1 MKIREITSNLYE
13 APTFGQSLDSAISS
27 GASRLRNA
35 TGTGSALGTVDRYMN
50 MLKKSTY
57 CVIFVKPI
65 ADYFLN
71 MEQWESKLKDK
82 PGELEQRRQI
92 ERGYLITELA
102 AIAGTLS
109 MGEVG
114 IFLLSELCGFI
125 PIIGPLIGRLI
136 KVLGPAVQSAAML
149 WLSSDAGR
157 IAIANLLA
165 SPLIN
170 IHMEDIPGY
179 GADIVEMF
187 KKGFEWA
194 KQHVE
199 QGYHDITTPADP
211 NAKPDAKSTNNTVDP
226 AATDPNDPWT
236 IKPDKPPAPPKKQ
249 LDPSQ
254 MKQIVAPTDDSA
266 YTSLDR
272 VKRDANGKLQLKYS

>member
-13 APTFGQSLDSAISS
+13 APTFGQSLDSAIAA

-35 TGTGSALGTVDRYMN
+35 TGTGNALSTVDRYIN

-71 MEQWESKLKDK
+71 MEHWEKQLKDK
-82 PGELEQRRQI
+82 PGELEQRKQI

-114 IFLLSELCGFI
+114 IFLLSELFGFI
-125 PIIGPLIGRLI
+125 PIIGPLIGRLF

-165 SPLIN
+165 SPLLN

-179 GADIVEMF
+179 GSDIVEMF

-194 KQHVE
+194 KEHVE

-211 NAKPDAKSTNNTVDP
+211 NAKSDAKPSSDTIDP
-226 AATDPNDPWT
+226 PATDPNDPWT
-236 IKPDKPPAPPKKQ
+236 IKPKTSAEPPKKK

-266 YTSLDR
+266 YTSLQR
-272 VKRDANGKLQLKYS
+272 VVRGPDGQLHLK

>member
-1 MKIREITSNLYE
+1 MKIREITTNLYE
-13 APTFGQSLDSAISS
+13 APTFGQSLDSALAA

-35 TGTGSALGTVDRYMN
+35 TGTGSALSTVDRYMN
-50 MLKKSTY
+50 LLKKSTY
-57 CVIFVKPI
+57 SVIFVKPI

-82 PGELEQRRQI
+82 PDELEQRRQI

-114 IFLLSELCGFI
+114 IFLLSELFGFI
-125 PIIGPLIGRLI
+125 PIIGPLIGRLF

-179 GADIVEMF
+179 GSDIIEMF

-211 NAKPDAKSTNNTVDP
+211 NAKPSTNDAVDP
-226 AATDPNDPWT
+226 SATDPNDPWT
-236 IKPDKPPAPPKKQ
+236 IKPKTPTEPPKKK

-254 MKQIVAPTDDSA
+254 MKQIVASTDDSA

-272 VKRDANGKLQLKYS
+272 VVRGPDGQLHLK